1 MGRLRRRH
9 IRIAWGPVVLATVAV
24 AAGATSGVSA
34 AKPPQFHV
42 FEPVADT
49 YVTAARPRAN
59 FGRSPVLRVDGSPET
74 TAYLRFA
81 PKKLRGKIT
90 SVTLL
95 LHSSTSGRATYAV
108 RYVDDDEWRER
119 TLTYANAPEHSL
131 RYASCRAVAR
141 GVWTAVDVTSFM
153 EDGGGDAV
161 SLALT
166 TRGSRALAFGSRES
180 GYGPRLVVRFR
191 PRNDAGELV
200 LDASRRN

>member
-1 MGRLRRRH
+1 M
-9 IRIAWGPVVLATVAV
+9 LATVAA
-24 AAGATSGVSA
+24 AAGATSGASA
-34 AKPPQFHV
+34 AKPPLAQFRV
-42 FEPVADT
+42 FKPVADT

-95 LHSSTSGRATYAV
+95 LHSSASGRATYAV
-108 RYVDDDEWRER
+108 RRVDDDKWRER
-119 TLTYANAPEHSL
+119 GLTYANAPEHSL
-131 RYASCRAVAR
+131 RYASSRAVAR

-153 EDGGGDAV
+153 EKGGGDAV

-166 TRGSRALAFGSRES
+166 TRGTHALAFGSRES
-180 GYGPRLVVRFR
+180 RYGPRLVVRFR
-191 PRNDAGELV
+191 PRDDVSELV
-200 LDASRRN
+200 LDGSRRN